1 MLNRDIHEG
10 YYCRED
16 MNRRRIPAGK
26 AVGIKT
32 DVHNSAA
39 VRDILN
45 RLQLL
50 DKDKNPLVSEE
61 HIIWPTRYE
70 NLDIAELDSYQFGF
84 KVELEWAEFFQ
95 APPPIDPHTKLASV
109 MNNWIEENASSHGFD
124 VSKNTPKKWEILGEV
139 GLLSSDSFEP
149 NFIRFLES
157 VDESKLMEL
166 WDGLSASI
174 SVAKLG
180 LQQHIANDKVRSSQ
194 VKLLNSDDGW
204 TTFLDKGVKFT
215 FDVTKVMFSSG
226 NVTERH
232 RIAEMNFTG
241 QTIVDCYTGV
251 GYYSLHAI
259 KNANANHVHAC
270 ELNPNSIIALKK
282 ALSLNNL
289 EQKMT
294 IYEGDNLDFLPKLN
308 KIADR
313 VFLGLLP
320 SSESVWEDSIA
331 CLKDS
336 GGFLHIHMNVEE
348 EKIDAWVESTI
359 SKMLDYSCKQGRNFR
374 AVSTHLEKVK
384 WFSPY
389 VRHVVLDLEL
399 RP

>member
-61 HIIWPTRYE
+61 QIIWPTRYE

>member
-1 MLNRDIHEG
+1 
-10 YYCRED
+10 

-26 AVGIKT
+26 AIGIRT
-32 DVHNSAA
+32 EVHNSEAL
-39 VRDILN
+39 REILN
-45 RLQLL
+45 QLQLL
-50 DKDKNPLVSEE
+50 NKDKNPLVSEE

-70 NLDIAELDSYQFGF
+70 NLDLAEFDSYQFGF
-84 KVELEWAEFFQ
+84 KVEVEWAEFFQ

-109 MNNWIEENASSHGFD
+109 MNNWIEKNATSLGFD
-124 VSKNTPKKWEILGEV
+124 VSRNTPQKWEILGQV

-149 NFIRFLES
+149 NFLRFLES

-180 LQQHIANDKVRSSQ
+180 LQKHIANDKVRSSQ

-241 QTIVDCYTGV
+241 QTIVDCYAGV

-259 KNANANHVHAC
+259 KNANANYVHAC

-282 ALSLNNL
+282 ALRLNNL

-320 SSESVWEDSIA
+320 SSESVWDDSIA

-359 SKMLDYSCKQGRNFR
+359 SQMLDYSSKQGRNFR
-374 AVSTHLEKVK
+374 AISKHLEKVK
-384 WFSPY
+384 WFSPH

>member
-32 DVHNSAA
+32 DVLNSAA

-61 HIIWPTRYE
+61 QIIWPTRYE

>member
-1 MLNRDIHEG
+1 M
-10 YYCRED
+10 
-16 MNRRRIPAGK
+16 
-26 AVGIKT
+26 
-32 DVHNSAA
+32 
-39 VRDILN
+39 
-45 RLQLL
+45 L
-50 DKDKNPLVSEE
+50 DKEKNPLVSEK
-61 HIIWPTRYE
+61 HIIWPTCYE
-70 NLDIAELDSYQFGF
+70 NLDLAEVDSSKFGF
-84 KVELEWAEFFQ
+84 KVEFEWFEFFQ
-95 APPPIDPHTKLASV
+95 APPPIDAHTKLASV

-124 VSKNTPKKWEILGEV
+124 VSKNTPQKWEILGEI

-157 VDESKLMEL
+157 VDESKLIDL

-174 SVAKLG
+174 SVSKLG
-180 LQQHIANDKVRSSQ
+180 LQQHIAKDKVRSSQ

-251 GYYSLHAI
+251 GYYSLHAL
-259 KNANANHVHAC
+259 KNANADYVHAC
-270 ELNPNSIIALKK
+270 ELNPNSIIALRK
-282 ALSLNNL
+282 ALRLNNL

-294 IYEGDNLDFLPKLN
+294 IYEGDNQCFLPKLYTM
-308 KIADR
+308 ADR

-320 SSESVWEDSIA
+320 SSESVWENSIA

-336 GGFLHIHMNVEE
+336 GGVLHIHMNVEE

-359 SKMLDYSCKQGRNFR
+359 SQMLDYSRKQGRNFR
-374 AVSTHLEKVK
+374 ATSTHLEKVK
-384 WFSPY
+384 WFSPH

>member
-1 MLNRDIHEG
+1 
-10 YYCRED
+10 
-16 MNRRRIPAGK
+16 MNRRRIPAGE
-26 AVGIKT
+26 AIGVRT
-32 DVHNSAA
+32 DLNNSEAL
-39 VRDILN
+39 RDILN

-61 HIIWPTRYE
+61 HIIWPTCYE
-70 NLDIAELDSYQFGF
+70 NLDIAVLDSSKFGF
-84 KVELEWAEFFQ
+84 EVEFEWSEFFQ
-95 APPPIDPHTKLASV
+95 APPAIDSHTKLASV
-109 MNNWIEENASSHGFD
+109 MNNWIEKHANSLGFD
-124 VSKNTPKKWEILGEV
+124 VSKNTPKKWEILGEI

-149 NFIRFLES
+149 HFIRFLES
-157 VDESKLMEL
+157 VEESKLMEL
-166 WDGLSASI
+166 WGGLSESI

-232 RIAEMNFTG
+232 RIAEMDFTG

-251 GYYSLHAI
+251 GYYALHAL
-259 KNANANHVHAC
+259 KNANADYVHAC

-282 ALSLNNL
+282 ALKLNNL

-294 IYEGDNLDFLPKLN
+294 IYEGDNLDYLPKLN
-308 KIADR
+308 TLADR

-336 GGFLHIHMNVEE
+336 GGVLHIHMNVEE
-348 EKIDAWVESTI
+348 QKINAWVESTI
-359 SKMLDYSCKQGRNFR
+359 SRMLDYSSGQGRNFR
-374 AVSTHLEKVK
+374 VASTHLEKVK
-384 WFSPY
+384 WFAPH

>member
-32 DVHNSAA
+32 DVLNSAA

>member
-32 DVHNSAA
+32 DVLNSAA

-61 HIIWPTRYE
+61 QIIWPTRYE

-109 MNNWIEENASSHGFD
+109 MNSWIEENASLHGFD

>member
-32 DVHNSAA
+32 DVLNSAA

-109 MNNWIEENASSHGFD
+109 MNNWIEENASLHGFD

>member
-1 MLNRDIHEG
+1 
-10 YYCRED
+10 

-32 DVHNSAA
+32 DVHNSEA

-61 HIIWPTRYE
+61 HIIWPTCYE
-70 NLDIAELDSYQFGF
+70 NLDLAKVDSSKFGF
-84 KVELEWAEFFQ
+84 KVEFEWSEFFQ

-109 MNNWIEENASSHGFD
+109 MNNWIEKHAHSLGFD
-124 VSKNTPKKWEILGEV
+124 VSKNTPKKWEILGEI

-157 VDESKLMEL
+157 LDDTKLMEL

-174 SVAKLG
+174 SVSKLG
-180 LQQHIANDKVRSSQ
+180 LQQHIAKDKVRSSQ
-194 VKLLNSDDGW
+194 VKMLNSDDGW

-232 RIAEMNFTG
+232 RIAKMDLTG
-241 QTIVDCYTGV
+241 QTVVDCYTGV
-251 GYYSLHAI
+251 GYYSLHAL
-259 KNANANHVHAC
+259 KNANADYVHAC

-282 ALSLNNL
+282 ALKLNNL
-289 EQKMT
+289 EDKMT

-308 KIADR
+308 TMADR

-359 SKMLDYSCKQGRNFR
+359 SQMLDYSVKQGRNFR
-374 AVSTHLEKVK
+374 AISRHLEKVK

>member
-1 MLNRDIHEG
+1 
-10 YYCRED
+10 

>member
-1 MLNRDIHEG
+1 
-10 YYCRED
+10 

-32 DVHNSAA
+32 DVLNSAA

-61 HIIWPTRYE
+61 QIIWPTRYE

>member
-32 DVHNSAA
+32 DVLNSAA

-61 HIIWPTRYE
+61 QIIWPTRYE
-70 NLDIAELDSYQFGF
+70 NLDIADLDSFQFGF

-109 MNNWIEENASSHGFD
+109 MNSWIEENASSQGFD

-149 NFIRFLES
+149 DFIRFLES